1 MTEPLP
7 AYSRLP
13 LSFDA
18 PQMQAELARLPEQ
31 AWQAHFNTGYF
42 TGDWSGIALLAPPSA
57 TPSLLI
63 DSQGA
68 AAEPTAVLL
77 DFPFWQQV
85 FQRLPCTI
93 SSARLLRLGP
103 GAQIREHCDPDLGR
117 PDGDLRLHLP
127 ILSHPAVEF
136 MLEGQTIPM
145 QAGEAWFLDLNRP
158 HRVTNP
164 SEQTRV
170 HLVLDCQRNAW
181 LLQQIANGLPST
193 PLAQPARGSAQFA
206 AFRALVQQD
215 PTLLEQLVELEDPQQ
230 FAETAVA
237 LAASLALYFTV
248 DDVQAAMRQGRRAWI
263 EQWVI

>member
-18 PQMQAELARLPEQ
+18 ALMQAELGRLPEQ

-42 TGDWSGIALLAPPSA
+42 SGDWSGIALLAPPSA
-57 TPSLLI
+57 PPSLLV

-68 AAEPTAVLL
+68 ATEPTAVLL

-85 FQRLPCTI
+85 FQHFPCAI

-127 ILSHPAVEF
+127 IISHPAVEF
-136 MLEGQTIPM
+136 MLEGQTVPM

-181 LLQQIANGLPST
+181 LLQQIASGLPST
-193 PLAQPARGSAQFA
+193 PLAQPARGAAQFA
-206 AFRALVQQD
+206 AFRDLVQQD
-215 PTLLEQLVELEDPQQ
+215 PTLLEQLAELDDPQQ
-230 FAETAVA
+230 FAETAIA
-237 LAASLALYFTV
+237 LAAPLALYFTM
-248 DDVQAAMRQGRRAWI
+248 DDVQAAMRQGRRAWT
-263 EQWVI
+263 EQWMI